1 MCIRDRYIHV
11 HSTSSSIYMQLP
23 TFVGFSPLLPY
34 RWRNERLGSEL
45 ISGCKQKR
53 GNLWLWVIMPTCCCV
68 PGCSTRGGLSFPKD
82 QRLRK
87 LWIVA
92 IKRNSDESRF
102 KHWCPQAHGVV
113 CHKHFRDEDFI
124 SVTTQGKLLIIY
136 TELFVIC
143 LLYTSPSPRDLST
156 SRMPSSA

>member
-1 MCIRDRYIHV
+1 MAAPFQV
-11 HSTSSSIYMQLP
+11 SMPSSVQNLMKSSSRRFDGKSRSLDDRDYFP
-23 TFVGFSPLLPY
+23 PLLPY
-34 RWRNERLGSEL
+34 RWCNERLGSEL
-45 ISGCKQKR
+45 VSGCRQKR

-87 LWIVA
+87 LWIVE

-102 KHWCPQAHGVV
+102 KHWCPQAHSVV

-124 SVTTQGKLLIIY
+124 SVTTHGKLLIIY
-136 TELFVIC
+136 TELFVFVYILC
-143 LLYTSPSPRDLST
+143 
-156 SRMPSSA
+156 

>member
-1 MCIRDRYIHV
+1 MPI
-11 HSTSSSIYMQLP
+11 
-23 TFVGFSPLLPY
+23 FVGFSPLLPY

-53 GNLWLWVIMPTCCCV
+53 GNLWLWVIMPTCCYV
-68 PGCSTRGGLSFPKD
+68 PECSTRGGLSYLKD

-102 KHWCPQAHGVV
+102 KHWCPQAHSVV

-124 SVTTQGKLLIIY
+124 SVTTHGKLLIIY
-136 TELFVIC
+136 TELFVFVYI
-143 LLYTSPSPRDLST
+143 LY
-156 SRMPSSA
+156 